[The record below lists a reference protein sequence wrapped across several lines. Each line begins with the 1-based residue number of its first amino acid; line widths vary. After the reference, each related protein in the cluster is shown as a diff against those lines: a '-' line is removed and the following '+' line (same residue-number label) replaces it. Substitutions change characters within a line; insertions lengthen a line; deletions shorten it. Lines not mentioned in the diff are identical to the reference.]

1 MFSKPTDLMRHPV
14 LMLSTHY
21 AIALANTAVL
31 ADRFTKM
38 CNVFLCLKKQKT
50 KRKQKRGVPLK

>member
-1 MFSKPTDLMRHPV
+1 MVSKPTDLMRHPV
-14 LMLSTHY
+14 VMLSTHY

-38 CNVFLCLKKQKT
+38 CNVFLCLKKQKQ
-50 KRKQKRGVPLK
+50 KENRKEVCL